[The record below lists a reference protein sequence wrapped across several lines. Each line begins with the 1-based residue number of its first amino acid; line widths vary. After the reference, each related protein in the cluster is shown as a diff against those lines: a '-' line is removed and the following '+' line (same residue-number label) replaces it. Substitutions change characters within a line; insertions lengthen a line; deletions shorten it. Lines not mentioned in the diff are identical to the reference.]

1 MKAEELIRDAL
12 QELGVQAAEQPI
24 TSDQMQTGIRYTN
37 DMMEEYDYLNLGYSI
52 IDSASDD
59 ITVPGYARTWM
70 KKQLALHL
78 APQFTATSMV
88 PMIQQQATR
97 ALDNLLLQS
106 VEVGEMSMPGT
117 LPVGSGNELWDSD
130 SLHFYPS
137 DPDNI
142 DAEDGQNILTEDD

>member
-24 TSDQMQTGIRYTN
+24 TPDQIQTGIRYTN

-59 ITVPGYARTWM
+59 ITVPGFARTWM

-88 PMIQQQATR
+88 PMISQQASR
-97 ALDNLLLQS
+97 ALDNLLMQS
-106 VEVGEMSMPGT
+106 LEIGEMSMPAT
-117 LPVGSGNELWDSD
+117 LPVGSGNELWNDD
-130 SLHFYPS
+130 GLTFYPEG
-137 DPDNI
+137 PETI
-142 DAEDGQNILTEDD
+142 ETEDGQNILTEDN

>member
-24 TSDQMQTGIRYTN
+24 TPDQVQTGIRYTN

-59 ITVPGYARTWM
+59 ITVPGFARTWM

-88 PMIQQQATR
+88 PMIAQQASR
-97 ALDNLLLQS
+97 ALDNLLMQS
-106 VEVGEMSMPGT
+106 LEIGEMSMPPT
-117 LPVGSGNELWDSD
+117 LPVGSGNELWNSD
-130 SLHFYPS
+130 NLTFYPE
-137 DPDNI
+137 DDETI
-142 DAEDGQNILTEDD
+142 DTEDGQNILTEDN